1 MLFRRK
7 RKERATAPWPAQGV
21 AFRFGQWL
29 ASIGGYM
36 AGWSRLTRASI
47 VLVGM
52 ALAIPLF
59 WTGHAG
65 WAVVIGGL
73 ALAVFWLSVNPT
85 GVDQARGEGLEVLP
99 PSNDEN

>member
-1 MLFRRK
+1 MLSRRK
-7 RKERATAPWPAQGV
+7 HKERATATWPAQGV

-29 ASIGGYM
+29 AHIGTHM
-36 AGWSRLTRASI
+36 TGWSRLTRASI

-59 WTGHAG
+59 WTGRAG

-73 ALAVFWLSVNPT
+73 ALGVFWLSVNPT
-85 GVDQARGEGLEVLP
+85 GADQARGEGLETLP

>member
-29 ASIGGYM
+29 GRIGTYM

-65 WAVVIGGL
+65 WAVVIGGVSI
-73 ALAVFWLSVNPT
+73 AVFWLSVNPT
-85 GVDQARGEGLEVLP
+85 GDAQDRGEGREIPP